1 MSEIKDRI
9 KKIRDDQHLT
19 QTDFGARIGV
29 RGNTIT
35 NYETGLRKPSED
47 VMMAIART
55 FDVNMV
61 WLKEGT
67 GQAYIQKT
75 KDMELAEMFADVQL
89 CDDGSFKKRLITAL
103 ARLDEKGWENLESLL
118 NLINET
124 E

>member
-35 NYETGLRKPSED
+35 NYETGLRKPSEA

-89 CDDGSFKKRLITAL
+89 WDDGSFKKRLITAL